1 MSVIVSKRKVSSMQ
15 FYKTARDLRR
25 DITKMLEQMFSDES
39 KFCYSRGLEYYIQ
52 TRILEVLG
60 KLMEAITRANEI
72 YPTTPEELS
81 KRRLLQNDAIGYA
94 SLVENE
100 LEYLV
105 DLYPKKIKQIIMFS
119 DSIDH
124 LIKLL
129 RRWKQSNSKVS
140 KRLKEST

>member
-1 MSVIVSKRKVSSMQ
+1 MSVIVSNRKISAMQ

-105 DLYPKKIKQIIMFS
+105 DLFPQKIKQIIMFS